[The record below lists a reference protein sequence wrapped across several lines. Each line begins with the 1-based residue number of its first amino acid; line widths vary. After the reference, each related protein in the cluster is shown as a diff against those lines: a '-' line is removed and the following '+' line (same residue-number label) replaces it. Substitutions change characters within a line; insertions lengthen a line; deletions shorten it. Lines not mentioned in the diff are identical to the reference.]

1 VKDSGAVEK
10 TGPAPLLVGVT
21 PSYPPMIFKQA
32 GKIAGVEAD
41 LAKLLAQELH
51 RPVQFVEL
59 RWEDQIDALIEG
71 RTDIIMSAMSITRA
85 REIRVRFTDHYFK
98 SGLTAAFRVEDASKY
113 KSQKSILGS
122 SSTVGVIEATTGDVF
137 VKRNFPNAG
146 RIILLSRARAGAFEL
161 KRRGIDIFVHDA
173 PSIIWLVSENEAD
186 LTSLWEPLNE
196 EYVAWGVRIDDEPFL
211 MLVNSILSDWK
222 EDGTVNRV
230 LKRWLPYLEGS
241 KWPSRTEW
249 SPE

>member
-1 VKDSGAVEK
+1 
-10 TGPAPLLVGVT
+10 
-21 PSYPPMIFKQA
+21 
-32 GKIAGVEAD
+32 
-41 LAKLLAQELH
+41 
-51 RPVQFVEL
+51 
-59 RWEDQIDALIEG
+59 
-71 RTDIIMSAMSITRA
+71 
-85 REIRVRFTDHYFK
+85 
-98 SGLTAAFRVEDASKY
+98 
-113 KSQKSILGS
+113 
-122 SSTVGVIEATTGDVF
+122 VF